1 MMNIKKLL
9 KNQVFANMRWLVSGR
24 ILQMAIALVI
34 NMITAR
40 YLGVN
45 NYGII
50 NYVASYVSFFTP
62 ICSLGLESIII
73 KELVDKPDKQG
84 ETIGT
89 AMGMRVISS
98 ILSMAA
104 ILVFLVVLDNGNRVM
119 LGVAFVQS
127 MILVFNSSVLFE
139 FWYLSRFES
148 KVSVSVRTVGY
159 LITAVY
165 KIAILVFQKS
175 IYWFAFTN
183 TLDMIIA
190 FIFLMIVYKK
200 SGGQK
205 LVFNIN
211 TGKKMLK
218 ISYNFIVSGLMVAV
232 YAQMDKIMLGKMLD
246 TYTVGLYSVGI
257 YICSLWNFIPDSMIA
272 SLRPGVMEAK
282 KVSEEIYRKKLK
294 QMYALIIWIS
304 ILYAACV
311 CIFSKYIILILYGK
325 EYLGA
330 RTPLMIAVWYCG
342 FSLMGSARD
351 VWIICE
357 GHQKYSKWFAL
368 IGAVTNFGLNLLL
381 IPRIGMIGAAIAT
394 LTTQIMTGFIVT
406 LFFKNTREN
415 NKFLI
420 EAFMLKGVK

>member
-1 MMNIKKLL
+1 
-9 KNQVFANMRWLVSGR
+9 MR
-24 ILQMAIALVI
+24 I
-34 NMITAR
+34 
-40 YLGVN
+40 
-45 NYGII
+45 
-50 NYVASYVSFFTP
+50 
-62 ICSLGLESIII
+62 
-73 KELVDKPDKQG
+73 
-84 ETIGT
+84 
-89 AMGMRVISS
+89 
-98 ILSMAA
+98 
-104 ILVFLVVLDNGNRVM
+104 
-119 LGVAFVQS
+119 
-127 MILVFNSSVLFE
+127 
-139 FWYLSRFES
+139 
-148 KVSVSVRTVGY
+148 
-159 LITAVY
+159 
-165 KIAILVFQKS
+165 
-175 IYWFAFTN
+175 
-183 TLDMIIA
+183 
-190 FIFLMIVYKK
+190 
-200 SGGQK
+200 
-205 LVFNIN
+205 
-211 TGKKMLK
+211 
-218 ISYNFIVSGLMVAV
+218 SGLMVAV